1 MGRGR
6 AVCVA
11 VIAASIAL
19 SSPKVRAEKVS
30 VPEAGWTDAGVKD
43 GVALS
48 YREHPELHAR
58 ELRAIAEVP
67 VPARLMFAAVCDF
80 PRYREFVPGIVES
93 TEVERSGP
101 NDYIAYVRYAPR
113 FLVVAARDVVL
124 HVSIDEEERTGAWR
138 CGWSQVPGR
147 VPERPRAVRMP
158 LNLGTYTVEPLNEKL
173 SRITYRA
180 TVKPGG
186 SLPDWL
192 VRWGAARALPEMIN
206 VMQKRA
212 GTLAKGPDA
221 ATGSSGSGVR

>member
-19 SSPKVRAEKVS
+19 SSRAIRAEEVS
-30 VPEAGWTDAGVKD
+30 VPETGWTDAGVKD

-48 YREHPELHAR
+48 YREHPQLHAR
-58 ELRAIAEVP
+58 ELRAIADAP

-101 NDYIAYVRYAPR
+101 NDYIAYMRYAPR

-138 CGWSQVPGR
+138 CSWSQVPVLRKYYVRAIDSGQEFHSTRQGGGHQAGR
-147 VPERPRAVRMP
+147 GRRYWGHAAPSPFMA
-158 LNLGTYTVEPLNEKL
+158 GHGQ
-173 SRITYRA
+173 A
-180 TVKPGG
+180 TPI
-186 SLPDWL
+186 L
-192 VRWGAARALPEMIN
+192 
-206 VMQKRA
+206 A
-212 GTLAKGPDA
+212 GLHMNIGW
-221 ATGSSGSGVR
+221 